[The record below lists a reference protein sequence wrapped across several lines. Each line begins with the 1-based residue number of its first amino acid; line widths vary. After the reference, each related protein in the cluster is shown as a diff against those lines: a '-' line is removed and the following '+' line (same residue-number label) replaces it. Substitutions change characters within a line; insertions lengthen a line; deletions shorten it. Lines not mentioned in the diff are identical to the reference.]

1 MRSIWAVGRNTI
13 AQAVRMK
20 VAIIFIILLAV
31 LLPLMGVL
39 VTGDGT
45 LKGKLQTFVSY
56 GLGLTNLLLC
66 LLTLIVSTYTI
77 SSDLK
82 QRQIYTVLTK
92 PIRRIELLTGKLLGV
107 LVLDLVLLVLFVSI
121 IYGFARYMPKLAKAT
136 DDKITQA
143 QNEFFTARASLTPK
157 PVDVTQEVER
167 AFAELQRKGGLP
179 VGMSI
184 PDVKKNLTREKEL
197 ATRSAPPG
205 YVLIWQFENV
215 NLIDEN
221 QKLFIRFKYDVTEN
235 PPDSKIHSRWIIGDN
250 RAEYTTTTAAPL
262 PWDSGFRRDVI
273 RIFHEIQIDGRYV
286 ADDGYLA
293 VMFQNLP
300 QINNTVVIFPPE
312 GLEILYKTT
321 TFEANLLRSCALILI
336 RLIFLATLGIMAST
350 SLSLPVA
357 ILLCVVIFF
366 SGLASTFIL
375 DSFDYL
381 SRSAGTIYSFTVR
394 PIMKM
399 LPQFDKFNPTN
410 FIVSARV
417 ITWSILMQAFVS
429 IVLIKSLI
437 LWLLSIL
444 IFKYKEIAKV
454 IIH

>member
-20 VAIIFIILLAV
+20 VAIIFIILLVV
-31 LLPLMGVL
+31 LLPLMGIV

-66 LLTLIVSTYTI
+66 LLTLIVATYTI

-107 LVLDLVLLVLFVSI
+107 LVLDLVLLVLFGGV

-136 DDKITQA
+136 DAEIVQA

-157 PVDVTQEVER
+157 PVDVSEDVEKTYT
-167 AFAELQRKGGLP
+167 ELQSQGRLP
-179 VGMSI
+179 SNMTTQQIKSQ
-184 PDVKKNLTREKEL
+184 LARQKEL
-197 ATRSAPPG
+197 ATRAASPG
-205 YVLIWQFENV
+205 YVLMWQFENV
-215 NLIDEN
+215 NLIDAD
-221 QKLFIRFKYDVTEN
+221 QKLFIRFKYDVSVN
-235 PPDSKIHSRWIIGDN
+235 PPDLNVYGRWMVGDD
-250 RAEYTTTTAAPL
+250 RPEYAGTAAAV
-262 PWDSGFRRDVI
+262 PWDSGVRSDGI
-273 RIFHEIQIDGRYV
+273 RIFREIEIDGKYV

-293 VMFQNLP
+293 IMFQNLP
-300 QINNTVVIFPPE
+300 QLNDTVVIFPPD

-321 TFEANLLRSCALILI
+321 TFESNFI
-336 RLIFLATLGIMAST
+336 RACGLIFLRLVFLAVLAILASI

-357 ILLCVVIFF
+357 ILLCAVVYF
-366 SGLASTFIL
+366 SGLASGFIL
-375 DSFDYL
+375 ESFDYL
-381 SRSAGTIYSFTVR
+381 NQSASIIYTFTVR

-399 LPQFDKFNPTN
+399 LPHFDKFSPTE
-410 FIVSARV
+410 FIVPARV
-417 ITWSILMQAFVS
+417 ITWSILTQAIVS
-429 IVLIKSLI
+429 MVLIKSLI
-437 LWLLSIL
+437 LWLLSVL
-444 IFKYKEIAKV
+444 IFKRKEIAKV

>member
-20 VAIIFIILLAV
+20 VAIIFIILLVV

-66 LLTLIVSTYTI
+66 LLTLIVSIYTI

-107 LVLDLVLLVLFVSI
+107 LVLDLVLLVLFGAV
-121 IYGFARYMPKLAKAT
+121 IYGFAKFMPRFAKAT
-136 DDKITQA
+136 DAEITQA

-157 PVDVTQEVER
+157 PVDVTEDVEK
-167 AFAELQRKGGLP
+167 AFAELQRQGRLP
-179 VGMSI
+179 TDMTTHQI
-184 PDVKKNLTREKEL
+184 KAELAMQREL
-197 ATRSAPPG
+197 ATRAAPPG
-205 YVLIWQFENV
+205 YVLMWQFENV

-221 QKLFIRFKYDVTEN
+221 QKLFIRFKYDVSVN
-235 PPDSKIHSRWIIGDN
+235 PPDLKVYSRWIVGDD
-250 RAEYTTTTAAPL
+250 RQEYAGTTASV
-262 PWDSGFRRDVI
+262 PWDSGPHSDGI
-273 RIFHEIQIDGRYV
+273 RIFHEIQVDGRYV

-300 QINNTVVIFPPE
+300 QLNETVVIFPPD

-321 TFEANLLRSCALILI
+321 TFEDNFI
-336 RLIFLATLGIMAST
+336 RACVLIFLRLVFLAALGVLAST

-357 ILLCVVIFF
+357 ILLCAVIYF
-366 SGLASTFIL
+366 SGLAGTFII
-375 DSFDYL
+375 DSFYYL
-381 SRSAGTIYSFTVR
+381 NESASIIYTFTVR

-399 LPQFDKFNPTN
+399 LPQFDKFNPTG

-417 ITWSILMQAFVS
+417 ITWSILTQAFVS
-429 IVLIKSLI
+429 MVLIKSFI
-437 LWLLSIL
+437 LWLLSVL
-444 IFKYKEIAKV
+444 IFKRKEIAKV